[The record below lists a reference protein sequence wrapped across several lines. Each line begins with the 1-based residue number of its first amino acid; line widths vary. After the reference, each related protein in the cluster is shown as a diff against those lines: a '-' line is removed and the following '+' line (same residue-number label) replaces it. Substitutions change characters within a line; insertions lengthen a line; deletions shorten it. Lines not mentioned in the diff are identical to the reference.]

1 VSRKFQR
8 RTEDFVCEHCGQ
20 TVVGDGYT
28 NHCPRCLWSKHVDE
42 NPGDRAAQCGGLMQP
57 VGAEQKRG
65 EITLVHRCVR
75 CGHLKRNR
83 AAADDDFARLL
94 AVLALGNRF

>member
-1 VSRKFQR
+1 
-8 RTEDFVCEHCGQ
+8 
-20 TVVGDGYT
+20 
-28 NHCPRCLWSKHVDE
+28 
-42 NPGDRAAQCGGLMQP
+42 MQP